1 MEKKLALMGKRG
13 RPHISDP
20 RTHLYRLRLND
31 EERDM
36 LDYLLRSTNVSVP
49 DLLRKTIKCSFDE
62 NFRHEP
68 TELEERNGHES

>member
-1 MEKKLALMGKRG
+1 MEKKLAQTGKRG

-62 NFRHEP
+62 NFSP
-68 TELEERNGHES
+68 ELKLNETSEG